1 MSTTGTNAYIVTN
14 LLEKM
19 NNQDRDFRYMAL
31 NDLMNELQKDT
42 FILESS
48 IESKVVKGVLQL
60 LNDKNSEVQNLAVK
74 CLGPLVK
81 QIREEQLFELIDRL
95 DEYTTQTAS
104 EELRGI
110 ASVSLKTVIA
120 EINQHQGGRV
130 CARIIPKLLR
140 NIQSENATYEMEMDT
155 LDILAEILTRFG
167 TQISLENQAEIQNAL
182 LFSLNHQ
189 RPAIR
194 KRATVA
200 IGYLVIHTNDS
211 LFHQLVTY
219 LLEGLQS
226 NTQAGDKQ
234 RTFVQCAGVLSR
246 YSAVR
251 LGKQLNAFVPI
262 IIACTK
268 KSDDD
273 DELREICLQA
283 LESFVYRCPTEASP
297 FVNEIIQLALE
308 YIKYDPNFAGGDDDE
323 DEFEAEDED
332 MDADEDDE
340 FDDIAGYSDDDDD
353 MSWKVRRSSSKLL
366 CAIIETR
373 LDMLQQ
379 MYELVAP
386 VLISR
391 FKEREDTV
399 RIDVLQTFIALLRQ
413 TNASEKSGEGYETA
427 NKAGSLNLDGI
438 SLLPVKCASNDTTET
453 DEIKKTLSFHVP
465 KLCRALAKQAE
476 SKSTETRQVCFQLL
490 RELVVVLRGGLETQ
504 MELFIPIISSSLS
517 STLTDQHQMA
527 SSSNIKIEALS
538 FLGVFFRK
546 HAPEA
551 IHLYCSKLFSLIMQ
565 SFADKYYKITSE
577 AFLVCMEFI
586 KAVRPIYYI
595 PESKQYD
602 IRDIDQDHVP
612 FIKQIYA
619 TVLQVLGTSDADQE
633 VKEKSIVCLGVL
645 LVQVGDILQSEQQ
658 EAFNVLL
665 ERLRNEVT
673 RLISIRTLAVIAQSP
688 IVVGDEFQKCV
699 VTAVDEVTLLLRKN
713 NRSLRIASLECLCV
727 LISRHGECVQ
737 EKSLRNLL
745 NEVRPLVSDTDLHLL
760 PLALKTVEAI
770 LAKHPESI
778 NNVKAYILPTLFQLI
793 QSPLLQGSSLN
804 SLLNLLAAL
813 AKASPSD
820 YQYFVKGLVD
830 PLLAAKKSNVQAGSA
845 SAVTNKQAAS
855 TVAQCVAVLA
865 ANTNESN
872 RNETITNF
880 QSYILDPS
888 ANESVKYLSLLTL
901 GELGRRINLSEFNN
915 IDQQVIDLFGA
926 QSEEVKFAA
935 AFALGNICVGNIP
948 KYLPMIVSQIKD
960 QPKKRYLLLH
970 ALKEIIARYSETSIS
985 LKDDADQIWALLLEN
1000 SQAEQEEGTRTV
1012 VAECLGKL
1020 ALSEPSKFLPQL
1032 EENMSSSSVQLRA
1045 AVTTAVKYAVV
1056 DPSVEYTQYL
1066 KPIISKFLQLLE
1078 DTDLNVRRLTLLT
1091 INSAAL
1097 RKPYLIRDVLPN
1109 LIPLLFQETVVRE
1122 ELIHTVEMGPF
1133 KHKVDDGLEIRKAAY
1148 ECLYTLLSN
1157 SLDKIDTHSFLERVT
1172 AGLTDQHDIRMLA
1185 YLMLIR
1191 LSKVAPTTVIQKLDD
1206 LVDPLKVTL
1215 DFKMRSNAVK
1225 QEVEKNQEL
1234 IRADLRCIYA
1244 LSPLC
1249 DGSVS
1254 PRFYQFI
1261 NEVKTGPLATEFRSI
1276 ADEAESREYRVSDYM
1291 DLS

>member
-1 MSTTGTNAYIVTN
+1 
-14 LLEKM
+14 
-19 NNQDRDFRYMAL
+19 
-31 NDLMNELQKDT
+31 
-42 FILESS
+42 
-48 IESKVVKGVLQL
+48 
-60 LNDKNSEVQNLAVK
+60 
-74 CLGPLVK
+74 
-81 QIREEQLFELIDRL
+81 
-95 DEYTTQTAS
+95 
-104 EELRGI
+104 
-110 ASVSLKTVIA
+110 
-120 EINQHQGGRV
+120 
-130 CARIIPKLLR
+130 
-140 NIQSENATYEMEMDT
+140 MEMDT

-211 LFHQLVTY
+211 LFQQLVTY

-226 NTQAGDKQ
+226 STQASDKQ
-234 RTFVQCAGVLSR
+234 RTFVQCTGVLSR

-251 LGKQLNAFVPI
+251 LGKQLNEFVPI

-273 DELREICLQA
+273 DELREICLQT

-308 YIKYDPNFAGGDDDE
+308 YIKYDPNFAGSDDDE

-340 FDDIAGYSDDDDD
+340 FDDIADYSDDDDD

-386 VLISR
+386 VLINR

-413 TNASEKSGEGYETA
+413 TNASEKSGEGHETA
-427 NKAGSLNLDGI
+427 IKAGSLNLDGI
-438 SLLPVKCASNDTTET
+438 SLLPVKCASNDTTDT
-453 DEIKKTLSFHVP
+453 DKIKNTLNSYVP

-476 SKSTETRQVCFQLL
+476 SKSTETRQACFQLL

-504 MELFIPIISSSLS
+504 MELFIPIISSCLS

-551 IHLYCSKLFSLIMQ
+551 IHPYCSKLFSLIIQ

-586 KAVRPIYYI
+586 KTVRPIYYI

-602 IRDIDQDHVP
+602 IRNIDQDHVP

-688 IVVGDEFQKCV
+688 IVAGDEFQKCV
-699 VTAVDEVTLLLRKN
+699 VTAVDEATLLLRKN

-727 LISRHGECVQ
+727 LISRHGEYVQ

-770 LAKHPESI
+770 LAQHPESI

-865 ANTNESN
+865 ANTSESN

-985 LKDDADQIWALLLEN
+985 LKDDTDQIWALLLEN

-1045 AVTTAVKYAVV
+1045 AVTIAVKYAVV
-1056 DPSVEYTQYL
+1056 DPSIEYTQYL

-1172 AGLTDQHDIRMLA
+1172 AGLTDQHDVRMLA

>member
-1 MSTTGTNAYIVTN
+1 
-14 LLEKM
+14 M

-81 QIREEQLFELIDRL
+81 QIREEQLFDLIDRL

-110 ASVSLKTVIA
+110 ASVSLKTVVA

-140 NIQSENATYEMEMDT
+140 NIQSENTTYEMEMDT

-226 NTQAGDKQ
+226 NTQASDKQ

-251 LGKQLNAFVPI
+251 LGKQLNEFVPI

-323 DEFEAEDED
+323 DEFED

-340 FDDIAGYSDDDDD
+340 FDDIADYSDDDDD

-366 CAIIETR
+366 CAVIETR

-699 VTAVDEVTLLLRKN
+699 VIAVDEVTLLLRKN

-745 NEVRPLVSDTDLHLL
+745 NEVRPLVSDADLHLL

-948 KYLPMIVSQIKD
+948 KYLPMIISQIKD

-1032 EENMSSSSVQLRA
+1032 EVSH
-1045 AVTTAVKYAVV
+1045 T
-1056 DPSVEYTQYL
+1056 
-1066 KPIISKFLQLLE
+1066 ISNE
-1078 DTDLNVRRLTLLT
+1078 
-1091 INSAAL
+1091 
-1097 RKPYLIRDVLPN
+1097 PN
-1109 LIPLLFQETVVRE
+1109 
-1122 ELIHTVEMGPF
+1122 
-1133 KHKVDDGLEIRKAAY
+1133 
-1148 ECLYTLLSN
+1148 
-1157 SLDKIDTHSFLERVT
+1157 
-1172 AGLTDQHDIRMLA
+1172 
-1185 YLMLIR
+1185 
-1191 LSKVAPTTVIQKLDD
+1191 
-1206 LVDPLKVTL
+1206 
-1215 DFKMRSNAVK
+1215 
-1225 QEVEKNQEL
+1225 
-1234 IRADLRCIYA
+1234 
-1244 LSPLC
+1244 
-1249 DGSVS
+1249 
-1254 PRFYQFI
+1254 
-1261 NEVKTGPLATEFRSI
+1261 
-1276 ADEAESREYRVSDYM
+1276 
-1291 DLS
+1291 